1 MSAVEEIL
9 ADLPI
14 GQLASQLGVDEA
26 TAESAARQAIPAL
39 LGGLQANAEDPAGA
53 ASLAGALGDHSGD
66 LLDGGVDLGQVDTGD
81 GEKIVSNIFGP
92 NSDQVAQTL
101 GGALG
106 GSQAGGQGDL
116 MKRLLP
122 ILAPIVL
129 AYLSKKVAGGKY
141 GDLLGPLI
149 AGAAGGAG
157 ANVLTDILGKMLGRG
172 GAAANQ
178 PASAPDPEPTAE
190 PAESSTSPRSST
202 SSPGCSAAGAADAG
216 SDRFPARRPARV
228 ALYPLS
234 CRCTQVTSWV
244 QCGFPTYTWETDTP
258 AGASGAGL
266 R

>member
-9 ADLPI
+9 ADLPMA
-14 GQLASQLGVDEA
+14 QLASQLGVDEA
-26 TAESAARQAIPAL
+26 TAESATRQAIPAL
-39 LGGLQANAEDPAGA
+39 LGGLQANSEDPAGA

-66 LLDGGVDLGQVDTGD
+66 LLDGGVDLGQVDAAD
-81 GEKIVSNIFGP
+81 GEKIVGNIFGP
-92 NSDQVAQTL
+92 HADQVAQTL
-101 GGALG
+101 GGSLG

-157 ANVLTDILGKMLGRG
+157 GNALTEILGQLLGRG
-172 GAAANQ
+172 GATPNQ
-178 PASAPDPEPTAE
+178 PAGAPEPEPAVK
-190 PAESSTSPRSST
+190 PAESQHEPSIIDVLTGMLGR
-202 SSPGCSAAGAADAG
+202 
-216 SDRFPARRPARV
+216 
-228 ALYPLS
+228 
-234 CRCTQVTSWV
+234 
-244 QCGFPTYTWETDTP
+244 
-258 AGASGAGL
+258 GL

>member
-39 LGGLQANAEDPAGA
+39 LGGLQANSEDPAGA

-149 AGAAGGAG
+149 GGAAGGTG
-157 ANVLTDILGKMLGRG
+157 GNVLTDILGKMLGRG
-172 GAAANQ
+172 GAAPNQ

-190 PAESSTSPRSST
+190 PAESARALDPRHPHRDARPRAPLTPAPTSFRSRCTHFPVAVPRKL
-202 SSPGCSAAGAADAG
+202 PGY
-216 SDRFPARRPARV
+216 SDGFPRIRGKPTPPPARPGPVYAE
-228 ALYPLS
+228 PH
-234 CRCTQVTSWV
+234 
-244 QCGFPTYTWETDTP
+244 G
-258 AGASGAGL
+258 
-266 R
+266 

>member
-1 MSAVEEIL
+1 M
-9 ADLPI
+9 
-14 GQLASQLGVDEA
+14 DEA

-53 ASLAGALGDHSGD
+53 ASLAGALGDHSAD

-92 NSDQVAQTL
+92 NTDQVAQTL
-101 GGALG
+101 GGAVG

-149 AGAAGGAG
+149 AGASGGSRRQRTDRHPRQDAG
-157 ANVLTDILGKMLGRG
+157 ARRRG
-172 GAAANQ
+172 G
-178 PASAPDPEPTAE
+178 E
-190 PAESSTSPRSST
+190 PAGQR
-202 SSPGCSAAGAADAG
+202 
-216 SDRFPARRPARV
+216 AR
-228 ALYPLS
+228 
-234 CRCTQVTSWV
+234 
-244 QCGFPTYTWETDTP
+244 
-258 AGASGAGL
+258 SGADRAG
-266 R
+266 

>member
-1 MSAVEEIL
+1 MPGDCRVVCPEPGSPRVTPHAAYPAATRRGTTLSAVEEIL

-53 ASLAGALGDHSGD
+53 ASLAGALGDHSAD

-92 NSDQVAQTL
+92 NTDQVAQTL
-101 GGALG
+101 GGAVG

-149 AGAAGGAG
+149 AGASGGSG

-172 GAAANQ
+172 GAAENQ
-178 PASAPDPEPTAE
+178 PASAPDPAPTE
-190 PAESSTSPRSST
+190 PAESHEPSILDILTGMLGR
-202 SSPGCSAAGAADAG
+202 G
-216 SDRFPARRPARV
+216 RR
-228 ALYPLS
+228 
-234 CRCTQVTSWV
+234 
-244 QCGFPTYTWETDTP
+244 
-258 AGASGAGL
+258 
-266 R
+266 

>member
-1 MSAVEEIL
+1 MLSAVEEIL

-14 GQLASQLGVDEA
+14 AQLASQLGVDEA
-26 TAESAARQAIPAL
+26 TAEAATRQAIPAL
-39 LGGLQANAEDPAGA
+39 LGGLQANSEDPAGA

-92 NSDQVAQTL
+92 NTDQVAQTL
-101 GGALG
+101 GGAVG
-106 GSQAGGQGDL
+106 GSQADGQGDL

-149 AGAAGGAG
+149 AGASGGSG

-172 GAAANQ
+172 GAAENQ
-178 PASAPDPEPTAE
+178 PASAPDPAPTERTESHEPSILDILTGMLG
-190 PAESSTSPRSST
+190 R
-202 SSPGCSAAGAADAG
+202 G
-216 SDRFPARRPARV
+216 RR
-228 ALYPLS
+228 
-234 CRCTQVTSWV
+234 
-244 QCGFPTYTWETDTP
+244 
-258 AGASGAGL
+258 
-266 R
+266 